1 MMLNQIVIRFL
12 ICIVCLS
19 QVAISQQLHP
29 GDGVKLTSYNI
40 SDALSGDYFV
50 QKNWDIQFPYIG
62 SVSVRNRDFDSIEL
76 EIDKKFSKIYRE
88 PEMLIQPLY
97 RINVLG
103 EISKPGVYY
112 LTGVEKL
119 SDLLAMAG
127 GETRD
132 SNFNKI
138 YLIRNHR
145 KVDINAREILQRG
158 RRINDFGIRSGDQIY
173 VSQKSWIS
181 RNTSLIVSA
190 GAVAATIIAAIKR

>member
-1 MMLNQIVIRFL
+1 MLNRTLVWFF
-12 ICIVCLS
+12 ICTLWFS
-19 QVAISQQLHP
+19 EVALSQQLHP

-50 QKNWDIQFPYIG
+50 QKNWNIQFPYIG
-62 SVSVRNRDFDSIEL
+62 SISVENRDFDNIQL
-76 EIDKKFSKIYRE
+76 EIDNKFSTIYRE
-88 PEMLIQPLY
+88 PEINIQPLY

-138 YLIRNHR
+138 YLIRDHR

-173 VSQKSWIS
+173 VSQKSWVS